1 LRLEAESGSRLEA
14 RGSRPNLARG
24 SRLEPESGV
33 KMASGE
39 AFDAGIIDLSMR
51 F

>member
-1 LRLEAESGSRLEA
+1 VTPREAEALGLEPIA
-14 RGSRPNLARG
+14 ASSLKPR
-24 SRLEPESGV
+24 PESGV